1 MKSSKILLGFLVLF
15 SLLGLS
21 KKSFAQISITA
32 LGTPYTENFNSLAST
47 STSTTVPSGWSFL
60 ETGSNANSV
69 YTASSGSSTTGE
81 TYSFGAT
88 SNSERAWGGLN
99 SNALD
104 TVHMG
109 VQYTNNTGSTIGSI
123 TVNFTGEQWR
133 KVTNRL
139 IPDSILF
146 YYSTN
151 ATSLSQI
158 AGTWNTVSQLNFLTP
173 SANYGSTVTSGAL
186 DGNLTANKQTI
197 SYTISGLSI
206 PNGQSFWFKW
216 SDVNVAGSDD
226 GMAIDDVSI
235 VACAGTPTS
244 DISSNSTI
252 CVGASST
259 LSVTYTGGQPWSF
272 TWTDGTTPVNVT
284 GITSTPYT
292 FSVTP
297 SVNTTY
303 SISNSN
309 GPCGA
314 ATIGTSTANIFVAT
328 VAGTATLS
336 GNQTI
341 CSSTSTNLTYTMT
354 GVAPWAITYTDGTT
368 PVTVTGLTS
377 SLYVLGITPS
387 ASVTYTLTSGTDNC
401 GAVTIGG
408 SGISEITVDPSSPP
422 IATLTGNNSIC
433 IGASSTLTV
442 SLTNGTPWSF
452 SYTDGTTVQN
462 MTGITA
468 SSTLISITP
477 TATTT
482 YSLNSVSNSVCS
494 GTASGSAEVVVR
506 SLPTVSLSSAQSICS
521 GATSQLSFAL
531 TGISP
536 WALIYTSGTVTT
548 TQTGITANPY
558 LVTVTPNA
566 ATTYTV
572 TQVDDAFC
580 SQAVS
585 SSSVIT
591 VASLPSASITGSQSI
606 CTGSAVQLTVALVGI
621 GPWNLSYSDGA
632 NTTTVTGLTASPYLI
647 NLTPGS
653 NVSYTVTAISNEC
666 TGTVTGSAAIL
677 NVSSPPSAT
686 MSGSTSICAGD
697 STTLTINLLS
707 SVTPYIITYTDG
719 VTPTTIGGITS
730 TTYTVVVSPS
740 VSTTYTLTNITDVG
754 VCPGNV
760 LGNAIITVL
769 PTASATLSGDQTIC
783 AGSTANLS
791 LSLVGS
797 APWDV
802 VYSNGTNNITLN
814 GITANS
820 FSISVTPTAS
830 ATYSLVSVSGGNC
843 PGTINGS
850 PVVVVNSVPAPI
862 ITGTQTLSIS
872 GISGTATYQWQMN
885 GTPIAGATNNT
896 YNPTVS
902 GTYSVMVTQNACTG
916 TSNALTVVIT
926 SMLDENLAI
935 EFSVFPNPSKGIFT
949 IEGNWEIQTIEV
961 LDVNGKTLQS
971 SEIQYNKDSATVSMP
986 SAAPGLYFIKIQ
998 SEKGQ
1003 KVYPVMIQ

>member
-69 YTASSGSSTTGE
+69 YTASTGSSTTGE

-104 TVHMG
+104 TVNMG

-244 DISSNSTI
+244 NISSNSTI

-314 ATIGTSTANIFVAT
+314 ATIGTSTASIFVAT

-341 CSSTSTNLTYTMT
+341 CTSTSTNLTYTMT
-354 GVAPWAITYTDGTT
+354 GVAPWGITYTDGTT

-433 IGASSTLTV
+433 IGASSNLTV

-477 TATTT
+477 SATTT

-536 WALIYTSGTVTT
+536 WALTYTSGTVTT

-591 VASLPSASITGSQSI
+591 VASPPSASITGSQSI

-783 AGSTANLS
+783 AGSTASLS

-902 GTYSVMVTQNACTG
+902 GTYSVIVTQNACTG

>member
-1 MKSSKILLGFLVLF
+1 MKSSKTLLSFLLLF
-15 SLLGLS
+15 SLLGIS
-21 KKSFAQISITA
+21 QKSFAQISITA
-32 LGTPYTENFNSLAST
+32 LGTPYTENFNSLASSST
-47 STSTTVPSGWSFL
+47 STSVPTNWNFL
-60 ETGSNANSV
+60 EVGSNANLV
-69 YTASSGSSTTGE
+69 YTASTGSSTAGE
-81 TYSFGAT
+81 TYSFGA
-88 SNSERAWGGLN
+88 SGNPERAWGGLN
-99 SNALD
+99 SGSMD
-104 TVHMG
+104 TVNIG
-109 VQYTNNTGSTIGSI
+109 AQYTNNTGSTVTSLTI
-123 TVNFTGEQWR
+123 TYTGEQWR
-133 KVTNRL
+133 KASGRL
-139 IPDSILF
+139 IPDTLF
-146 YYSTN
+146 FSYSTN
-151 ATSLSQI
+151 ATTLGN
-158 AGTWNTVSQLNFLTP
+158 GTWTNVSSLNFLTP
-173 SANYGSTVTSGAL
+173 SANFGSLVTAGLL
-186 DGNLTANKQTI
+186 DGNLTANRQTI
-197 SYTISGLSI
+197 SFTVTGLSI
-206 PNGQSFWFKW
+206 ANGQSIWLKWF
-216 SDVNVAGSDD
+216 DTNIAGTDD
-226 GMAIDDVSI
+226 GMAVDDVSI

-303 SISNSN
+303 TISNST

-314 ATIGTSTANIFVAT
+314 ATIGTSTASILVVT
-328 VAGTATLS
+328 VAGTAAIS

-341 CSSTSTNLTYTMT
+341 CTGTSTNLTYTMT
-354 GVAPWAITYTDGTT
+354 GVAPWGITYTDGTT

-377 SLYVLGITPS
+377 SPYVVGITPA
-387 ASVTYTLTSGTDNC
+387 ASVTYSVTSGTDNC
-401 GAVTIGG
+401 GAVTISG

-422 IATLTGNNSIC
+422 TAALAGNNSIC

-482 YSLNSVSNSVCS
+482 YSLNSVSNAVCS
-494 GTASGSAEVVVR
+494 GTATGSAEVVVR
-506 SLPTVSLSSAQSICS
+506 SLPTVSLSSAQSICA

-531 TGISP
+531 TGSSP
-536 WALIYTSGTVTT
+536 WTLTYTSGTVST

-566 ATTYTV
+566 ATTYTA

-580 SQAVS
+580 SQAAS

-591 VASLPSASITGSQSI
+591 VATPPSASITGSQSI
-606 CTGSAVQLTVALVGI
+606 CTGSAVQLTVSLVGV

-632 NTTTVTGLTASPYLI
+632 NTTTVTGITVSPYLI
-647 NLTPGS
+647 NRTPGS
-653 NVSYTVTAISNEC
+653 NVSYTLTAISNEC
-666 TGTVTGSAAIL
+666 AGTITGSAAIL

-697 STTLTINLLS
+697 SATLTINLLS

-730 TTYTVVVSPS
+730 SVYTIVVSPS

-754 VCPGNV
+754 VCAGNV
-760 LGNAIITVL
+760 LGNAIISVL

-783 AGSTANLS
+783 AGSAANLS
-791 LSLVGS
+791 LSLGGS

-814 GITANS
+814 GITANA

-830 ATYSLVSVSGGNC
+830 ATYSLISVSGGNC

-850 PVVVVNSVPAPI
+850 PVVVVNSVPAPV

-872 GISGTATYQWQMN
+872 GVSGTATYQWQMN
-885 GTPIAGATNNT
+885 GNPVTGATNNT

-902 GTYSVMVTQNACTG
+902 GTYSVVVTQNGCSG
-916 TSNALTVVIT
+916 TSNALNVVIT
-926 SMLDENLAI
+926 SIEDRTQTM
-935 EFSVFPNPSKGIFT
+935 EFSIFPNPSQGEFT
-949 IEGNWEIQTIEV
+949 IEGLVEIQSISIT
-961 LDVNGKTLQS
+961 DVNGK
-971 SEIQYNKDSATVSMP
+971 EINSVEVIIESNSARVDILN
-986 SAAPGLYFIKIQ
+986 AASGLYWVSIRT
-998 SEKGQ
+998 EKGM
-1003 KVYPVMIQ
+1003 KVQPLIVQ